1 MSVLNRLKSWYVK
14 TLGKSKSGGTDEDEV
29 LVIGD
34 EEETER
40 EEEEESEV
48 PIRTG
53 QYDPEQIILTF
64 RAKPG
69 EEAVNVDHDFTYIP
83 TQDEIAE
90 EFGPGIYNIFV
101 REEEGKRPKLK
112 KRYRI
117 EGHPILPVVKYEV
130 KVRVHEGGDLLDT
143 NVEFPGPRPPEKEDI
158 VNALGGGGL
167 IKLNARDKDNRIL
180 WSEWYD
186 FRDIEPPKS
195 LVARD
200 NSIKS
205 KIEQEVEAKKR
216 QVEDEILRRIT
227 EREDE
232 KRSKFDETVDRL
244 IETIED
250 KKLEKL
256 AEVIESFGEKLDGS
270 FSGKKQESVGLSDLA
285 FKEPY
290 RIKLETQKAIIQN
303 LAKKDPE
310 QALKAIERM
319 PDGIS
324 VALQLGL
331 AATGL
336 IEALTDY
343 LKEVGPKERKK
354 GTERERRIEKRKV
367 RKEEEGEKEESVREE
382 AETQVEKRV
391 EREEPKINVE
401 EIGDESGIE
410 FVFSPQEDSG
420 EIGVEVEKE

>member
-1 MSVLNRLKSWYVK
+1 MSVLNRLKSWYAK
-14 TLGKSKSGGTDEDEV
+14 TLGKSKSSGSEEDEV

-34 EEETER
+34 EEETES

-53 QYDPEQIILTF
+53 QYDSEQIILTF

-69 EEAVNVDHDFTYIP
+69 EEAINVDHDFTYIP

-112 KRYRI
+112 KRYKI

-143 NVEFPGPRPPEKEDI
+143 NVEFPGPRPPEKDEI
-158 VNALGGGGL
+158 INALGGGGL
-167 IKLNARDKDNRIL
+167 VKLNARDKDNRIL

-186 FRDIEPPKS
+186 FRDVEPPKS

-200 NSIKS
+200 GSIKS
-205 KIEQEVEAKKR
+205 KIEQEVEAKKK
-216 QVEDEILRRIT
+216 QVEDEILKRIT
-227 EREDE
+227 EKEDE
-232 KRSKFDETVDRL
+232 KKSKFDETVDRL

-250 KKLEKL
+250 TKLERL
-256 AEVIESFGEKLDGS
+256 QEAIEAFGEKLNSS
-270 FSGKKQESVGLSDLA
+270 FSGKKQEPVGLSDLA
-285 FKEPY
+285 LKEPY
-290 RIKLETQKAIIQN
+290 RIKLEAQRNIIQN

-310 QALKAIERM
+310 EALRAIERM

-324 VALQLGL
+324 IGLQLGL

-336 IEALTDY
+336 IEAVTDY
-343 LKEVGPKERKK
+343 LKEISYRERKK
-354 GTERERRIEKRKV
+354 GAEGERAKEKRKA
-367 RKEEEGEKEESVREE
+367 RKEIEGEKEESIKEE
-382 AETQVEKRV
+382 AETQTEKRV
-391 EREEPKINVE
+391 KQEEPKITVE

-410 FVFSPQEDSG
+410 FIFSSQEG
-420 EIGVEVEKE
+420 GEEIGEVEKE

>member
-1 MSVLNRLKSWYVK
+1 MSVLNRLKSWYAK

-34 EEETER
+34 EEETES
-40 EEEEESEV
+40 EGEEESEV

-53 QYDPEQIILTF
+53 QYDSEQIILTF

-69 EEAVNVDHDFTYIP
+69 EEAINVDHDFTYIP
-83 TQDEIAE
+83 TEREVEE

-112 KRYRI
+112 KRYKI

-130 KVRVHEGGDLLDT
+130 KVRIHEGGDLLDT
-143 NVEFPGPRPPEKEDI
+143 NVEFPGPRPPEKEEI
-158 VNALGGGGL
+158 INALGGGGL

-186 FRDIEPPKS
+186 FRDIEPSKS

-205 KIEQEVEAKKR
+205 KIEQEVEAKKKK
-216 QVEDEILRRIT
+216 VEDEILRRIT

-232 KRSKFDETVDRL
+232 KKSKFDETVDRL

-250 KKLEKL
+250 TKLERL
-256 AEVIESFGEKLDGS
+256 QEAIEAFGEKLNSS
-270 FSGKKQESVGLSDLA
+270 FSGKKQEPVGLSDLA

-310 QALKAIERM
+310 EALRAIERM

-324 VALQLGL
+324 IGLQLGL

-354 GTERERRIEKRKV
+354 GTEREKGVEKRKA
-367 RKEEEGEKEESVREE
+367 RKEREGKKEKSVKEE
-382 AETQVEKRV
+382 AETQAEKTVEQ
-391 EREEPKINVE
+391 EEPKINVE
-401 EIGDESGIE
+401 EVGDESGIE
-410 FVFSPQEDSG
+410 FIFSPRGGGD
-420 EIGVEVEKE
+420 EIEEVEKE